1 MIRNLS
7 PALFNVYYIYAKKI
21 EIMRYAQHFC
31 LLVFSTLLTLTLS
44 AQWSTNLAQNLPIT
58 AAGEFASNP
67 RIFTCASGKYFMF
80 WASSMTTTNSY
91 KLQLYNAD
99 GTKNWVTPMSV
110 HNRSVG
116 SALFKIDAFLD
127 ANDNLVTISTYT
139 DGSNNKTVINKIGQ
153 NGTQLWSG
161 ASGIPLGSFST
172 AAYFSP
178 TQHLYLFANDSL
190 IRIDPTGTVA
200 WRAPVIVSGQ
210 TTITAKMLENTDG
223 TVSVV
228 YFVNAASPSYGT
240 YHYAKISATG
250 TRLTVGAVP
259 ITTAL
264 SKFYEESAL
273 VANNAGDKIFVFTSE
288 IDKGYVQKIVNDQP
302 QYTGA
307 GYELGVGGYAES
319 IGGAR
324 FNTATNTLDVLYG
337 YKTNGSPSQGLKYQ
351 RLDGTTFARG
361 YINGQEL
368 FSTATN
374 DIKISADVIISDPSN
389 NLAFLLLNGDNTTAY
404 KILNTTTGSIIA
416 SAPVC
421 TTTTEKLNASLATY
435 KNGQVVAFFLDDR
448 NTDFNGEAYAQN
460 ISYTLGI
467 EKLDVN
473 SLTVYPNPTSA
484 TITFQSTEII
494 SKISLYD
501 QCGVCVGTWG
511 DVNEISIEHLA
522 NGMYTAVCTNQHQ
535 QTSTQRIVK
544 SNQ

>member
-1 MIRNLS
+1 
-7 PALFNVYYIYAKKI
+7 
-21 EIMRYAQHFC
+21 MRHAQHFS
-31 LLVFSTLLTLTLS
+31 LLLFSTLLTLTLS
-44 AQWSTNLAQNLPIT
+44 AQWSTNLTQNLPIT
-58 AAGEFASNP
+58 ATGESASDP

-80 WASSMTTTNSY
+80 WPSTSTTANSY

-99 GTKNWVTPMSV
+99 GTKNWATPMSV

-116 SALFKIDAFLD
+116 TALFEIDAFLD
-127 ANDNLVTISTYT
+127 ANDNLITISTYA

-161 ASGIPLGSFST
+161 ASGVSLGSFST

-190 IRIDPTGTVA
+190 IRIDPTGTIA
-200 WRAPVIVSGQ
+200 WRALVTVSGQ
-210 TTITAKMLENTDG
+210 TTITAKMLENTDA

-228 YFVNAASPSYGT
+228 YFVNGAAPSYGT

-259 ITTAL
+259 VTTAL
-264 SKFYEESAL
+264 SRFYEESAL
-273 VANNAGDKIFVFTSE
+273 TANNTGDKIFVFTS
-288 IDKGYVQKIVNDQP
+288 DDSKGYVQKIVNDQP

-319 IGGAR
+319 IGGVR

-361 YINGQEL
+361 YVNGQEL
-368 FSTATN
+368 FSTATS
-374 DIKISADVIISDPSN
+374 DIEISADVIISDPNN
-389 NLAFLLLNGDNTTAY
+389 NLAFLLLNGDNTIAY
-404 KILNTTTGSIIA
+404 KILNTTTGSIIG

-421 TTTTEKLNASLATY
+421 NTTTEKLDASLATY

-448 NTDFNGEAYAQN
+448 DANFNGEAYAQN
-460 ISYTLGI
+460 ISYTLGV
-467 EKLDVN
+467 EELGFN
-473 SLTVYPNPTSA
+473 SLSVYPNPSSA
-484 TITFQSTEII
+484 VITFQSTEII

-501 QCGVCVGTWG
+501 QCGVSVGTW
-511 DVNEISIEHLA
+511 DNVNEISIEHLA